1 MTFTTYERAQR
12 NAAIIREIEKA
23 GWRISTTF
31 AHGNHLIT
39 LRRAPTTIRWSHPDR
54 LDWDGAYELWK
65 ETN

>member
-1 MTFTTYERAQR
+1 MGSV
-12 NAAIIREIEKA
+12 NREIEKA

-65 ETN
+65 ERN